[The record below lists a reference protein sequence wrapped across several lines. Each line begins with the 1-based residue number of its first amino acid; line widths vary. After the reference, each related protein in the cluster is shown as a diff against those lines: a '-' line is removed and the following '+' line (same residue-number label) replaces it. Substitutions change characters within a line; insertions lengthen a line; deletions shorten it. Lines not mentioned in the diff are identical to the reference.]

1 MEFHE
6 KLQELRK
13 NRKLTQEELAEALF
27 VSRTAISKWESGRGY
42 PNIDSLKEISRYFC
56 ISIDDLLSSE
66 KLLSIAE
73 QENKSNIRNMR
84 DLLLGIMD
92 LMSIML
98 ICLPLYPNTIEGYV
112 YSVNLFQ
119 YVEISP
125 PIRMICWV
133 LFIALILIGIVKI
146 LFAKFKYEKYSKH
159 MTGISLILSIFTVIF
174 LALARITYATTAA
187 FVLLVVKGIL
197 IINR

>member
-1 MEFHE
+1 
-6 KLQELRK
+6 
-13 NRKLTQEELAEALF
+13 
-27 VSRTAISKWESGRGY
+27 
-42 PNIDSLKEISRYFC
+42 
-56 ISIDDLLSSE
+56 
-66 KLLSIAE
+66 
-73 QENKSNIRNMR
+73 
-84 DLLLGIMD
+84 
-92 LMSIML
+92 ML

-146 LFAKFKYEKYSKH
+146 LFAKFKYEKYSKL

-174 LALARITYATTAA
+174 LAMARITYATTVA
-187 FVLLVVKGIL
+187 FVLLS
-197 IINR
+197 